1 MNMVLTK
8 HLCTQTP
15 EIRVHGRTSNR
26 KTNGIPLFWTASAIE
41 INVTGTE
48 LWLEYTCTGDAYLRV
63 EIDGFDMYRFPIDI
77 GTHKVCIMR
86 GLSADQIKN
95 VRIFRE
101 TSALASTQ
109 ITINAL
115 YTDGD
120 FRPIPERKYKIEA
133 FGDSVTAGEGL
144 AGAPSMTEWS
154 PAVFSSRG
162 HYVLTVA
169 KAFDADWSIVAH
181 GGWGVFTDYKN
192 NREHAVPKEYDY
204 VCGSYDTPEAI
215 ELGSRDIFDVE
226 NDKTNITL
234 INLGAND
241 SNAYNENAEAWVD
254 ENGLSHKLKRP
265 DDLHY
270 IVEAVYHFCSNIRK
284 RNKNTIIL
292 VCHNTLTDA
301 LDPQIIEGVER
312 FKQDTGEDKIYTVC
326 LPRATPELKGSRH
339 HPGAKA
345 HERFAQAIIA
355 KLNEIL

>member
-1 MNMVLTK
+1 MDLTK
-8 HLCTQTP
+8 YLCTEVP
-15 EIRVHGRTSNR
+15 EIRVHGRISNR
-26 KTNGIPLFWTASAIE
+26 KTKGIPLFWSAAAIE
-41 INVTGTE
+41 FNVTGTE

-63 EIDGFDMYRFPIDI
+63 EIDGFDMYRFPIDV

-86 GLSADQIKN
+86 GLAAEQVKN

-101 TSALASTQ
+101 TAALVSTL
-109 ITINAL
+109 ITCDAL
-115 YTDGD
+115 YSDGE
-120 FRPIPERKYKIEA
+120 FKTLPERKYKIEA

-204 VCGSYDTPEAI
+204 VYGTNETPEAT
-215 ELGSRDIFDVE
+215 ELGARDIFDVE
-226 NDKTNITL
+226 NDRTNITI

-241 SNAYNENAEAWVD
+241 SNAYNENAEAWID

-270 IVEAVYHFCSNIRK
+270 IVDAFYNFCANIRK

-292 VCHNTLTDA
+292 LCHNTLTDA
-301 LDPQIIEGVER
+301 LDPQIIEAAEK
-312 FKQDTGEDKIYTVC
+312 FKQDTGDDKIYTVC
-326 LPRATPELKGSRH
+326 LPRATAELKGSRH

-345 HERFAQAIIA
+345 HERFAEAIIT
-355 KLNEIL
+355 KLKEIL